1 MDPSSDEDRRVVD
14 RRQLV
19 LVADAAEPSE
29 DEPGELLA
37 ARPRRATSDR
47 RQGDRR
53 VANVDAGDDRRAG
66 GDRRGSGRDRRS
78 GHERRRK
85 SDRRRST
92 PVAFSREEA
101 GLICQH
107 AAVRGSRVQCPR
119 CRGDLTIR
127 PPVVTSGTP
136 VWQVSCTTC
145 HRCVMIRNL

>member
-1 MDPSSDEDRRVVD
+1 MDPASDEDRRVVD

-19 LVADAAEPSE
+19 LVADAAEPTA

-37 ARPRRATSDR
+37 ARPRRATPDR
-47 RQGDRR
+47 REGDRR
-53 VANVDAGDDRRAG
+53 VASVDTDGNRRTG
-66 GDRRGSGRDRRS
+66 TDRRGSARDRRS
-78 GHERRRK
+78 GSDRRRK
-85 SDRRRST
+85 PDRRRST

-107 AAVRGSRVQCPR
+107 AAARGSRVQCPR

-136 VWQVSCTTC
+136 VWQVSCSTC